1 MNDTRMGEASR
12 LIDSMPQVSGSSD
25 AGWLRTEL
33 PLRATAQAAV
43 RRPGLALAAWLLLL
57 ERLGGAGRVGTAHR
71 GRWIEADLTGIA
83 SVEAL
88 LRQAADL
95 DVERLPTAPPDAES
109 AWLGAADTLAGTDDL
124 TAAATSIWLA
134 GCLSADHGNLVVHW
148 TTPPVDPSA
157 GPAIARAW
165 HEAIEQ
171 LAAAAPQAPLEPI
184 AVLSGADLQR
194 QRQALTAGPWSHEAA
209 KGPMTVTACFERAL
223 AAGPQRRALAWNGGH
238 FTYAELDALSRR
250 VAAALTAAGVGA
262 GQIVAV
268 GLPRSPK
275 GIAAILG
282 VLRIG
287 AAYLPV
293 DLEHPPERLRFMFT
307 DSQAR
312 ALVSTGLGDEFLGLR
327 CLDVERLPDVPAAAV
342 PGPGPDGD
350 ALAYVMYTS
359 GSTGQPK
366 GVEIRHRSIVRL
378 VCGTEFMQLDRDVVM
393 LHAAPLGFDASTLEV
408 WGPLLNGGCCVVH
421 DEVVPSGPGLAA
433 TIAAH
438 GVQAAWL
445 TAALFNAVVDD
456 DPRHLAGLREL
467 LIGGEALSLDHVRRF
482 HAAVPGT
489 QLINGYGPTETTTFA
504 TTHRI
509 DVPALEGAKSVP
521 IGRPI
526 TRTSLYILN
535 RRGRPVPDG
544 LVGELYIGGLG
555 VGRGYLSRPEL
566 TADRFLPDPFAAAGA
581 TMYRTGDLVRL
592 RPDDTV
598 EFIGRADGQVKI
610 RGFRI
615 ELGEIETALAAHAS
629 VKACAVIARRDPQRG
644 TELVAYVVPRAEAG
658 GEFAPAELRE
668 HLAAR
673 LPEFMVP
680 SQWMPLAALPVTTN
694 GKLDRR
700 ALPEPTHE
708 RPEHL
713 AQHYVEPRAG
723 LESEVAAA
731 FAAAL
736 DIRRVGALD
745 NFFDLGGSSLLVM
758 RVFSALRAAGH
769 TQLSVAMLFADAT
782 PRGLAQALAD
792 AKAPA
797 AAPRVASPSSA
808 PRAGDD
814 EPIAIVGMA
823 GRFPGARDVEA
834 FWRLLDEGRE
844 AIRFFGPDELDASIP
859 AALRSDAQY
868 VPARGVVDDIDLFD
882 AGFFGIGP
890 REAELMDPQQRIFLE
905 LAWECLERTGQVPE
919 KTAAPIGVWC
929 GMYNASY
936 FQRHVLAHPDKIAR
950 VGEFQVMLANE
961 KDYIATRTAHRLG
974 LTGPAISV
982 HTACSTS
989 LVAIAMAFDALR
1001 AGHCGLALAGGSS
1014 LTCPPMSGYLYQE
1027 GSMLSPDGHTR
1038 SFDADA
1044 QGTVFSDGAAVVA
1057 LKRLSDAIADGNT
1070 IHAVIR
1076 GVGVNNDGADKAS
1089 FTAPSVSGQAAVIE
1103 AALAHAEVDARSI
1116 SYVETHGTATPLGDP
1131 VEVAALTKAF
1141 RRHTADTGFCAIGS
1155 LKSNTGHMVIAAGAA
1170 AVIKTALALR
1180 HERLPASINFSRP
1193 NPKIEIDGSPFVV
1206 QAERAPWPRG
1216 AVPRR
1221 AGVSSFGVG
1230 GTNAHVVLEEAPLP
1244 ADRPADSGPQV
1255 LRLSARTAEA
1265 LQASAARLADF
1276 LEREPATDLADAA
1289 HTLAVGRREFAH
1301 RTYVVADSAAA
1312 AATALR
1318 AADGAKARARV
1329 LPRAEPSIVFAFP
1342 GQGAQYAGMGRRL
1355 HERLPAFRAAFDEC
1369 LAALEGHVAFDARAV
1384 FFGHDEARLAQTEVT
1399 QPATFCVGYALAR
1412 EWQSRGLEPAALV
1425 GHSIGEYVAAVLAG
1439 VMPLEQAARLVARRG
1454 ALMQALPAGSM
1465 LSVRLP
1471 ATELVP
1477 LLSPDVQLA
1486 AENGPSASVV
1496 AGPSPAIEAFAATLE
1511 GRGVMVRRL
1520 VTSHAFHSAMM
1531 EAALPAFEAAVREV
1545 PLAAPRLRIA
1555 STATGRWL
1563 TEAEATDP
1571 SHWARQ
1577 LREPVR
1583 FSSAVTMLLQ
1593 QVASPIFVECG
1604 PRATLSTLV
1613 RQHRQGSTVPA
1624 AVASLADQATSETTA
1639 IAEAAGALWV
1649 QGAPV
1654 DTSMSATADRRRI
1667 VLPTYPF
1674 ERQRHWVD
1682 APAASSSSTSPTA
1695 LPAAPA
1701 AVSPR
1706 AASAAA
1712 SAPGSVSST
1721 STATPAAAITANPG
1735 AATQAA
1741 TAPSVPPAAAAT
1753 AATATDTSSVSSQPL
1768 PTSPATM
1775 TTATPEAAGR
1785 LNTLNQRLR
1794 SVFED
1799 VSGYELAD
1807 AAGDASFV
1815 ELGLDSLTLTQV
1827 AMQLKKE
1834 FALNITFRQL
1844 MESYR
1849 SFDALAEHL
1858 DAALPADAVPVAPAA
1873 PAPVPAAASAASAA
1887 MPAAP
1892 MPALPPSAMPAMAFP
1907 AMAAGA
1913 NAPLVQQ
1920 VIQQQMLLMAQQ
1932 LALLQGQPAAAVL
1945 PAAPAAPVAPPQ
1957 APAAQAA
1964 ATPAAT
1970 APAAPAK
1977 AASAAAPAPAPV
1989 DEEAALAHKSYDV
2002 KKAFGAIA
2010 RIHTAGTEMTD
2021 RQRARLEAFM
2031 RRYIQK
2037 TQRSKEYTVK
2047 HRPHLADPRVVNGF
2061 RPQLKEII
2069 YQIVIE
2075 RSKGSHMWDLDGNE
2089 YVDALNGFGMSLFG
2103 WQPDFVLEAVKK
2115 QLDGGYDIGPQHP
2128 LAGEVAELMCKLTGF
2143 DRAGLCNTGSE
2154 AVMGCVRIARTVT
2167 GRSKIAIFAG
2177 AYHGIFDEVIVRGTK
2192 KLKSVPAAP
2201 GILPN
2206 TAENVVVLD
2215 YGTPETLQWLRDNAK
2230 DLAAV
2235 LVEPVQSRRPDF
2247 QPKEFLRELRTLT
2260 EQNGALLIF
2269 DEVVTGFRSHPGGI
2283 QALFGIR
2290 ADLASYGKVVGGGFP
2305 IGVIA
2310 GKREFM
2316 DALDGGHWE
2325 FGDDSIPTVGVT
2337 YFAGTFVRHPL
2348 ALVAAKAVLEH
2359 LDREGPELQATL
2371 TRSTAAMV
2379 DELNAFCREVGAPIV
2394 LKSFSSVWKIFFN
2407 EDHPLQDLL
2416 FAMMRNRGVH
2426 ILDNFPCFMTT
2437 AHTAQDIA
2445 VIKTAFKEAVAELQ
2459 EADFLPK
2466 RVSAA
2471 AVEFDASRPPVPG
2484 ARLGRDAEGKPAW
2497 FVANPQAPGKYIKV
2511 DVQ

>member
-1 MNDTRMGEASR
+1 MPAPLR
-12 LIDSMPQVSGSSD
+12 LIDILPQISGTS
-25 AGWLRTEL
+25 APRWLQFTL
-33 PLRATAQAAV
+33 PMTGTGLDIAL
-43 RRPGLALAAWLLLL
+43 RPGVALAAWLLML
-57 ERLGGAGRVGTAHR
+57 ERISGNGRVGCFHH
-71 GRWIEADLTGIA
+71 GHWVEADLA
-83 SVEAL
+83 SLATVSAL
-88 LRQAADL
+88 LAFAECRLRHYLGSPPADEE
-95 DVERLPTAPPDAES
+95 V
-109 AWLGAADTLAGTDDL
+109 AWLEPGQLAEDAVKL
-124 TAAATSIWLA
+124 HPSIWLA
-134 GCLSADHGNLVVHW
+134 AGLSSNQLCVHW
-148 TTPPVDPSA
+148 LCPPVDPGA
-157 GPAIARAW
+157 GPLLASAW
-165 HEAIEQ
+165 REVLGQ
-171 LAAAAPQAPLEPI
+171 LAAAEPT
-184 AVLSGADLQR
+184 ADLESIDSMSGSAR
-194 QRQALTAGPWSHEAA
+194 QRQLQALNAGPWVHERRQ
-209 KGPMTVTACFERAL
+209 GPLTVNECFELAL
-223 AAGPQRRALAWNGGH
+223 AAGPQQPALVWNGGQL
-238 FTYAELDALSRR
+238 TYAELDMLSRR
-250 VAAALTAAGVGA
+250 VAAALGSEGVGE

-268 GLPRSPK
+268 GLPRSAK

-293 DLEHPPERLRFMFT
+293 DLEHPAERLRFMFSDT
-307 DSQAR
+307 RAR
-312 ALVSTGLGDEFLGLR
+312 VLVSTGLGDQYLGLR
-327 CLDVERLPDVPAAAV
+327 CLDIQRLPAPSTDAAAAL
-342 PGPGPDGD
+342 PLLRPDGE

-366 GVEIRHRSIVRL
+366 GVEICHRSIVRL
-378 VCGTEFMQLDRDVVM
+378 VCGAEFMRLDRDVVM

-421 DEVVPSGPGLAA
+421 DEIVPSGPGLAA

-482 HAAVPGT
+482 HATVPGT

-526 TRTSLYILN
+526 TSTSLYILN

-555 VGRGYLSRPEL
+555 VGRGYLARPEL
-566 TADRFLPDPFAAAGA
+566 TAERFLPDPFAEAGA

-629 VKACAVIARRDPQRG
+629 VKACAVIAQRDPQRG

-680 SQWMPLAALPVTTN
+680 SQWMQLAALPVTTN

-723 LESEVAAA
+723 LESEVANA
-731 FAAAL
+731 FATAL

-769 TQLSVAMLFADAT
+769 KQLSVAMLFADAT

-797 AAPRVASPSSA
+797 APRVASPSSA
-808 PRAGDD
+808 PRAGDN

-919 KTAAPIGVWC
+919 KTATPIGVWC

-936 FQRHVLAHPDKIAR
+936 FQRHVLTHPDKIAR

-1057 LKRLSDAIADGNT
+1057 LKRLSDAIAEGNT
-1070 IHAVIR
+1070 IYAVIR

-1089 FTAPSVSGQAAVIE
+1089 FTAPSVSGQDAVIE
-1103 AALAHAEVDARSI
+1103 SALAHAGVDARSI

-1193 NPKIEIDGSPFVV
+1193 NPKIEIEGSPFVV
-1206 QAERAPWPRG
+1206 QGTRAPWPRG
-1216 AVPRR
+1216 TLPRR

-1244 ADRPADSGPQV
+1244 AERPAASGPQV

-1265 LQASAARLADF
+1265 LLASTARLAEF
-1276 LEREPATDLADAA
+1276 LKREPDTDLADAA

-1312 AATALR
+1312 AAAALR
-1318 AADGAKARARV
+1318 ATDGAKARARA

-1342 GQGAQYAGMGRRL
+1342 GQGAQYAGMGRQL

-1369 LAALEGHVAFDARAV
+1369 LDALEGHVAFDARAV
-1384 FFGHDEARLAQTEVT
+1384 FFGDDEARLAQTEVT

-1412 EWQSRGLEPAALV
+1412 DWQSRGLEPAALV

-1439 VMPLEQAARLVARRG
+1439 VMPLEQAARIVARRG

-1465 LSVRLP
+1465 LSVRLSAIELMRLLP
-1471 ATELVP
+1471 A
-1477 LLSPDVQLA
+1477 DVQLA

-1496 AGPSPAIEAFAATLE
+1496 AGPSAAVETFAAMLE

-1531 EAALPAFEAAVREV
+1531 EPALPAFEAAVREV
-1545 PLAAPRLRIA
+1545 PLTAPRLRIA

-1571 SHWARQ
+1571 AHWARQ
-1577 LREPVR
+1577 LRQPVR
-1583 FSSAVTMLLQ
+1583 FSQAVTMLLQ
-1593 QVASPIFVECG
+1593 QVASPLFVECG

-1613 RQHRQGSTVPA
+1613 RQHRQGGVVPA
-1624 AVASLADQATSETTA
+1624 AIASMADQPAGEA
-1639 IAEAAGALWV
+1639 AAFAEAAGALWV

-1654 DTSMSATADRRRI
+1654 DTSLSSAGDRRRI

-1682 APAASSSSTSPTA
+1682 APPASAAGAAPSAPA
-1695 LPAAPA
+1695 VAAPA
-1701 AVSPR
+1701 ATV
-1706 AASAAA
+1706 A
-1712 SAPGSVSST
+1712 V
-1721 STATPAAAITANPG
+1721 
-1735 AATQAA
+1735 
-1741 TAPSVPPAAAAT
+1741 AAAA
-1753 AATATDTSSVSSQPL
+1753 
-1768 PTSPATM
+1768 PTPSAPASPQRPEPPATM
-1775 TTATPEAAGR
+1775 TTAPPQAASR
-1785 LNTLNQRLR
+1785 LNTLHQRLR

-1858 DAALPADAVPVAPAA
+1858 DGALPADAVQVAPAA
-1873 PAPVPAAASAASAA
+1873 PAAVPAAAGTATAAVPAAA
-1887 MPAAP
+1887 MPA
-1892 MPALPPSAMPAMAFP
+1892 MQPAALPAMAFP

-1945 PAAPAAPVAPPQ
+1945 PAAPAAPVAQP
-1957 APAAQAA
+1957 QAA
-1964 ATPAAT
+1964 AAT
-1970 APAAPAK
+1970 ASVAPAAPAK
-1977 AASAAAPAPAPV
+1977 AAAAAAPAAAPV

-2010 RIHTAGTEMTD
+2010 RIHTVGTEMTD

-2037 TQRSKEYTVK
+2037 TQHSKEYTVK

-2075 RSKGSHMWDLDGNE
+2075 RSKGSHMWDIDGNE

-2103 WQPDFVLEAVKK
+2103 WQPDFVLDAVRK

-2167 GRSKIAIFAG
+2167 ARSKIAIFAG

-2215 YGTPETLQWLRDNAK
+2215 YGTPETLQWLKDNAR

-2260 EQNGALLIF
+2260 EQNGSLLIF
-2269 DEVVTGFRSHPGGI
+2269 DEVVTGFRSHAGGI

-2348 ALVAAKAVLEH
+2348 ALAAAKAVLEH

-2371 TRSTAAMV
+2371 TRSTAAMI

-2407 EDHPLQDLL
+2407 EDHSMQDLL

-2459 EADFLPK
+2459 EADFIPK

-2484 ARLGRDAEGKPAW
+2484 ARVGRDSSGNPAW
-2497 FVANPQAPGKYIKV
+2497 FIANPDVPGKYIKV
-2511 DVQ
+2511 EVQ